1 MASGAASEAASLVH
15 RDQASLTC
23 CPQANLH
30 RQTLTSSAV
39 LGEGHKN
46 RTPPP
51 KLPSSLW
58 VSRSTPWSKKHVVL
72 LALFN
77 SFFGEKQENRR
88 ESHRICQNK
97 RSKARRL
104 SKWLTIENFPVKH
117 TVNYNCDTLKVFLL
131 CDCDRR
137 CSANSF
143 SDEDYHNNRLSSETK
158 APSSDEVKVLVWNCE
173 GSAKFVSQSLRF
185 ESKFL
190 TENFQRHP
198 EFLRISQR
206 ESFRKLRIFDCFDW
220 QFRCSTK
227 SWWPPAMLFIKSQ
240 RRKMMTTIISW
251 RYALGVIGLHWRLSN
266 VGMTN

>member
-1 MASGAASEAASLVH
+1 MANYG
-15 RDQASLTC
+15 
-23 CPQANLH
+23 
-30 RQTLTSSAV
+30 
-39 LGEGHKN
+39 
-46 RTPPP
+46 
-51 KLPSSLW
+51 
-58 VSRSTPWSKKHVVL
+58 
-72 LALFN
+72 
-77 SFFGEKQENRR
+77 
-88 ESHRICQNK
+88 
-97 RSKARRL
+97 
-104 SKWLTIENFPVKH
+104 ENFPVKH

-131 CDCDRR
+131 YDCGRR
-137 CSANSF
+137 WSANSF

-198 EFLRISQR
+198 EFLRISRR

-251 RYALGVIGLHWRLSN
+251 RYARSESLASIGDSPMSAWPIRLDVETLAYPPMN
-266 VGMTN
+266 INRQIHA